1 MRTFAQKSHQPK
13 KQVSSSL
20 AWSNKLT
27 SGPNHHP
34 HPVLRLRRTIGNQ
47 SGQRLLQVSAEEL
60 KADSITGASTR
71 AAHDFNS
78 GAVIARDDSPEELEA
93 RMVGER
99 VRQSPDNVAPLT
111 ANHAPDGGKTLSD
124 TGRRYFEPL
133 VGPAVDRARL
143 HVDERAERLA
153 GLAGAKALTYGDDVF
168 IPKAR
173 FAPESADGR
182 ALLGHEL
189 AHVAR
194 PQTGR
199 PQLFRQPAVEPHY
212 PTEEEQREIEKLLSR
227 EFKAH
232 EASPQAPDQPA
243 VKRGRSLN
251 EEERRALA
259 NRLKEPYFTTL
270 DSLDTGTG
278 PSSGSALN
286 EADAFGVAV
295 EARDAIFKRFGSY
308 AHRHFTL
315 TRDETTTRAKR
326 HTDDQVLI
334 TFSAAPNIVRDV
346 ARTVSTTHC
355 KVCLTELAQLDDESR
370 QAVINA
376 LVEVALQERGEQ
388 LQRIATARVPG
399 SYNRI
404 ESRASLRLKPRT
416 EFYQTTVH
424 ELIHALAHPVWN
436 AAFLDEDNI
445 NEGFTEYFTQ
455 EIVGSVQ
462 PSYKEQYERIVSVRD
477 AIQGPFHFASVGG
490 SPEESMRLAYFGG
503 RLDLIGWRPSGP
515 EEEQEVKQAV
525 DPKKPDEGKQW
536 DADTAR
542 RYSNIYQAE
551 AQAKQAPSRNV
562 LGVGLYF
569 TKDAADSIAVRYARV
584 IARTE
589 PYAKGQLL
597 LEGQVLGSPVQN
609 PSRLGASLGIGVE
622 YQEPYFYAQA
632 GARFVG
638 TTDLASG
645 ANRLD
650 VSPFAGLG
658 IRAWQTLR
666 VGVEGFVAVP
676 VLGGQDI
683 PFGGVATVG
692 IEFK

>member
-1 MRTFAQKSHQPK
+1 
-13 KQVSSSL
+13 
-20 AWSNKLT
+20 
-27 SGPNHHP
+27 
-34 HPVLRLRRTIGNQ
+34 
-47 SGQRLLQVSAEEL
+47 
-60 KADSITGASTR
+60 
-71 AAHDFNS
+71 
-78 GAVIARDDSPEELEA
+78 
-93 RMVGER
+93 MVGER
-99 VRQSPDNVAPLT
+99 VRQSPDNGAPLT
-111 ANHAPDGGKTLSD
+111 ANGAPNGGKTLSD

-153 GLAGAKALTYGDDVF
+153 GLAGAKALTYGNDVF
-168 IPKAR
+168 IPKAQ

-189 AHVAR
+189 AHVAQ

-227 EFKAH
+227 EFKAQG
-232 EASPQAPDQPA
+232 AAPQATGQPA
-243 VKRGRSLN
+243 VKRGRALN
-251 EEERRALA
+251 DVERQALA
-259 NRLKEPYFTTL
+259 NRLKQPYFTTL
-270 DSLDTGTG
+270 DELDTGAG
-278 PSSGSALN
+278 GSSGSALN

-295 EARDAIFKRFGSY
+295 EARDAIFKRYGSY

-326 HTDDQVLI
+326 HADDQVLV

-355 KVCLTELAQLDDESR
+355 KVCLAELAQLDDESR

-376 LVEVALQERGEQ
+376 LVDAALQERGEQ
-388 LQRIATARVPG
+388 LKRIATARVPG

-462 PSYKEQYERIVSVRD
+462 PSYKEQYEKVVSVRD
-477 AIQGPFHFASVGG
+477 AMKGPFHFASVGG

-536 DADTAR
+536 DADTAKR
-542 RYSNIYQAE
+542 HAKIYQAE

-569 TKDAADSIAVRYARV
+569 TKGADLSIAVRYARV

-632 GARFVG
+632 GARFIG
-638 TTDLASG
+638 TTDLTSG

-650 VSPFAGLG
+650 VSPFAGFG
-658 IRAWQTLR
+658 IRAWQTVR
-666 VGVEGFVAVP
+666 VGAEGFVAVP
-676 VLGGQDI
+676 LLGGQDNPYGI
-683 PFGGVATVG
+683 VATVG